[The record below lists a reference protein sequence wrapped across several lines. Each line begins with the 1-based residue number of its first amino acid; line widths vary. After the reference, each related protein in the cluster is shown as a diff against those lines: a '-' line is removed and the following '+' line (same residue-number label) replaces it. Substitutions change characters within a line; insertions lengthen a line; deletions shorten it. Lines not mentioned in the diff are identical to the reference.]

1 MFITQRTVEN
11 SAMGGSMYERRDS
24 VPNHSSLRDRMRAEL
39 EAFGP
44 YAVRTDTKGIE
55 PGSVSTPARRGAT
68 GETVIARFAIASGPG
83 TGADAP
89 ECLAT
94 FKPDRSGP
102 YHAAFLMTALANE
115 LTEFARARLLSGL
128 AVTLR
133 SISLAQGTPHSL
145 NVDGDPVLGWAL
157 FANGATGI
165 ACEHHDR
172 VFMWLGTEQAVIPES
187 IYTKTVGGLRLSA
200 RIF

>member
-1 MFITQRTVEN
+1 MEN

-24 VPNHSSLRDRMRAEL
+24 VPHHSSLRDRMRAEL

-55 PGSVSTPARRGAT
+55 PGSVSAPARRGTT
-68 GETVIARFAIASGPG
+68 GETVIARFAIASGLG
-83 TGADAP
+83 AGADAP

-94 FKPDRSGP
+94 FKPDRPGP

-115 LTEFARARLLSGL
+115 LTEFARMRLLSGL
-128 AVTLR
+128 ADTLR
-133 SISLAQGTPHSL
+133 SISSAQGTPHSV

-157 FANGATGI
+157 LAKGATGI
-165 ACEHHDR
+165 ACEHRDR
-172 VFMWLGTEQAVIPES
+172 IFMWLGTEQAVIPAS
-187 IYTKTVGGLRLSA
+187 IYTKTVGGHRMSG
-200 RIF
+200 RIL